1 MSDITTTTL
10 VGTSPDS
17 IIGSDE
23 YRAAFHAHHRAS
35 AAYRIAAHCHRVGAI
50 TSEEF
55 IGLQKEYTLAN
66 NRFDAAFQKEQ
77 DKQQAINQH

>member
-1 MSDITTTTL
+1 MTAT
-10 VGTSPDS
+10 

-23 YRAAFHAHHRAS
+23 YRAAFHAHARAS